1 MIHFNKNWQFNL
13 LGIYNFNSYGSF
25 QNLIQFIENN
35 HKKIEGDI
43 VEAGV
48 YRGNSLLS
56 IALLLKKLGSS
67 KKVYGFD
74 TFSGFPPVY
83 HEKDNLKEFDNLFDE
98 NLIDKEHLD
107 AVRLNQRLLQ
117 NFHNKNT
124 RENTQN
130 ISSSGEFEETSLKIL
145 NKKIEYLQL
154 ENVVLV
160 QGDFSETMKNSQG
173 IDKVMSAVIDCDLYE
188 SYQDS
193 LNFIWPKL
201 SKGGFIHLDEYYS
214 LKYPGARRATL
225 EFINDKPDAFLDEK
239 SLDGDFER
247 WFLTKK

>member
-1 MIHFNKNWQFNL
+1 M
-13 LGIYNFNSYGSF
+13 
-25 QNLIQFIENN
+25 
-35 HKKIEGDI
+35 
-43 VEAGV
+43 
-48 YRGNSLLS
+48 
-56 IALLLKKLGSS
+56 
-67 KKVYGFD
+67 
-74 TFSGFPPVY
+74 Y

-107 AVRLNQRLLQ
+107 AVRLNQSLLQ

-130 ISSSGEFEETSLKIL
+130 ISSSGEFEETSLNIL

-154 ENVVLV
+154 DNVVLV
-160 QGDFSETMKNSQG
+160 QGDFSKTMKNSQG

-225 EFINDKPDAFLDEK
+225 EFINDEPDAFLDEK

>member
-1 MIHFNKNWQFNL
+1 MKISLIKNILML
-13 LGIYNFNSYGSF
+13 LDLIRGSYKTS
-25 QNLIQFIENN
+25 II
-35 HKKIEGDI
+35 KIPGKI
-43 VEAGV
+43 
-48 YRGNSLLS
+48 
-56 IALLLKKLGSS
+56 LK
-67 KKVYGFD
+67 
-74 TFSGFPPVY
+74 
-83 HEKDNLKEFDNLFDE
+83 
-98 NLIDKEHLD
+98 
-107 AVRLNQRLLQ
+107 
-117 NFHNKNT
+117 
-124 RENTQN
+124 

-239 SLDGDFER
+239 SLDGDFES

>member
-35 HKKIEGDI
+35 HNKIEGDI

-56 IALLLKKLGSS
+56 IALLLEARLFKKSLWI
-67 KKVYGFD
+67 YD
-74 TFSGFPPVY
+74 TFSGFPKLY

-107 AVRLNQRLLQ
+107 AVRLNQGLLQ

-124 RENTQN
+124 RENTQ
-130 ISSSGEFEETSLKIL
+130 
-145 NKKIEYLQL
+145 EYI
-154 ENVVLV
+154 
-160 QGDFSETMKNSQG
+160 F
-173 IDKVMSAVIDCDLYE
+173 
-188 SYQDS
+188 
-193 LNFIWPKL
+193 F
-201 SKGGFIHLDEYYS
+201 
-214 LKYPGARRATL
+214 R
-225 EFINDKPDAFLDEK
+225 
-239 SLDGDFER
+239 
-247 WFLTKK
+247 